1 MENKKVLATVEG
13 REVLKQDLDL
23 LLGGLDP
30 QRAEYFNTEE
40 GKKQLLEEL
49 ISQELFYLDA
59 VKNELD
65 KNESYIQ
72 QAKKM
77 QESLLT
83 QFAIHNLLINITIT
97 EEELLDFYNEN
108 KHMFPE
114 PETIKTSHILVDNE
128 AKADEIVK
136 EINNGLSFEEAARK
150 YSSCPSSSD
159 GGDLGYFAKGK
170 MVPEFEDIAFDM
182 ELDEVSAPIKTQ
194 FGYHIIKLTGKK
206 EQSIK
211 AFDEVKDQ
219 LNQQLLTMKQQ
230 KVYLDKANELK
241 KEYEVI
247 INE

>member
-1 MENKKVLATVEG
+1 MKNKKVLATVEG
-13 REVLKQDLDL
+13 REVLKQDFDL

-59 VKNELD
+59 VKSGLD

-83 QFAIHNLLINITIT
+83 QFAIHNLLRNITIT